1 MSGNEGAAVLIFRSR
16 SVIENLTR
24 CDAMQ
29 LMVEGSTYPGRLH
42 CFHVFFRKPAL
53 SLLSPSTRDIYDLPE
68 LLALSL
74 WWSQLL
80 RLSVFALA
88 FFNGRMD
95 SNEGMVAVMEIML
108 HLSFK
113 RFPVSSRIK

>member
-1 MSGNEGAAVLIFRSR
+1 
-16 SVIENLTR
+16 
-24 CDAMQ
+24 MQ

-53 SLLSPSTRDIYDLPE
+53 SLLSPSTRNVYDLPE

-74 WWSQLL
+74 WRPQL
-80 RLSVFALA
+80 LA

-95 SNEGMVAVMEIML
+95 SNEGMVAAMEIML
-108 HLSFK
+108 RLSFK